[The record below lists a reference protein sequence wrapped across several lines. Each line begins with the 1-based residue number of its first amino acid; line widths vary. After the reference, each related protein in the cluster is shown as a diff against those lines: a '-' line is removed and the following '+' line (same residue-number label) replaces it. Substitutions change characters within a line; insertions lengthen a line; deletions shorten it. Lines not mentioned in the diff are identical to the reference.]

1 MPSIGGM
8 NDLGIIWTDHAAAA
22 LRLCRAHV
30 GRDAADDALGR
41 VSLAAQSSIARGPRD
56 IDNPRAWLLTITRN
70 VCCDIHRERSR
81 GSVDAVDD
89 AALERA
95 AGRRALALDH
105 GNPEREYLAR
115 ERSRRLKSAL
125 ETLPFDL
132 REPLCLIA
140 DGEAD
145 YGALAGALGVTPAA
159 LRKRMQ
165 RARALLRRILRTE
178 EKSCP
183 RRSC

>member
-1 MPSIGGM
+1 M
-8 NDLGIIWTDHAAAA
+8 NDLGTIWNDHAAAA
-22 LRLCRAHV
+22 LRVCRAYV
-30 GRDAADDALGR
+30 GPDAADDALGR
-41 VSLAAQSSIARGPRD
+41 VSLAAQSSIARTPRD

-81 GSVDAVDD
+81 RSVDAVDD
-89 AALERA
+89 DALERA
-95 AGRRALALDH
+95 AGKCALALDY
-105 GNPEREYLAR
+105 GNPERQYLVR
-115 ERSRRLKSAL
+115 EQMRRMRSAL
-125 ETLPFDL
+125 DALPREL

-140 DGEAD
+140 DGQAD

-178 EKSCP
+178 ERPCLTKN
-183 RRSC
+183 

>member
-1 MPSIGGM
+1 M
-8 NDLGIIWTDHAAAA
+8 NDLGTIWTDHAAAA
-22 LRLCRAHV
+22 LRVCRAHV
-30 GRDAADDALGR
+30 GPDAADDALGR
-41 VSLAAQSSIARGPRD
+41 VSLAAQSSIARAPRD

-89 AALERA
+89 DALERA
-95 AGRRALALDH
+95 AGKCALALDY
-105 GNPEREYLAR
+105 GNPERQYLAR
-115 ERSRRLKSAL
+115 EQMRRMRSAL
-125 ETLPFDL
+125 DALPHEL

-145 YGALAGALGVTPAA
+145 YGALAGALGVTPAT

-165 RARALLRRILRTE
+165 RARALLRRILRKE
-178 EKSCP
+178 E
-183 RRSC
+183 RS